1 MINIGIDVHKKK
13 CHATIKGDTREILE
27 QTVFNNT
34 LQGIRNFAGVVKD
47 RYGGARAVCEST
59 ANYWIM
65 LHDTLEDEFGI
76 DTLLAH
82 PAKTKVIAQAK
93 LKNDKVDSEVLADLL
108 RTDMVYESFVPNKKY
123 RQLRNL
129 VRSRLTEVRKVT
141 RYKNTAHAVLAK
153 YDYKCPY
160 RDVFSQGGMQWLDQI
175 EVSEVDRMILD
186 MCKDEIAIAQKH
198 ILAFESKIAAISSKD
213 LRTRLLMTI
222 PGIGYVTA
230 LTVIAEVVDIDRFGS
245 LEKLVSYAGIAPSQ
259 RSSGETTKLGRI
271 TKQGSRWL
279 RNATVEAANSAIQHD
294 QRLGDVH
301 KRISHRRGPQKAK
314 VAVAR
319 EMLVISWCML
329 TRMEPYRTQNAEL
342 AQRKYKAMERVA
354 RTA

>member
-1 MINIGIDVHKKK
+1 
-13 CHATIKGDTREILE
+13 
-27 QTVFNNT
+27 
-34 LQGIRNFAGVVKD
+34 
-47 RYGGARAVCEST
+47 
-59 ANYWIM
+59 M

-123 RQLRNL
+123 RQLRSL

-141 RYKNTAHAVLAK
+141 RYKNAAHAVLAK
-153 YDYKCPY
+153 YDSKCPY
-160 RDVFSQGGMQWLDQI
+160 RDVFSRGGMQWLDQI
-175 EVSEVDRMILD
+175 EVSEVDRMTLD

-245 LEKLVSYAGIAPSQ
+245 PEKLVSYAGIAPSQ
-259 RSSGETTKLGRI
+259 RSSGETTKFGRI

-294 QRLGDVH
+294 QRLGDVPQEDIAQARAAEGKGGGCQGDAGH
-301 KRISHRRGPQKAK
+301 LVVHADPYGAIPDAERRVGAEK
-314 VAVAR
+314 V
-319 EMLVISWCML
+319 
-329 TRMEPYRTQNAEL
+329 
-342 AQRKYKAMERVA
+342 
-354 RTA
+354 